1 MTRRTIP
8 TIIFGVF
15 VATSPLTNAHEAKI
29 PSIDIEFSGL
39 IEFGICERLSGSPV
53 ADDAIEELVSRVGE
67 FEAAWNDRGP
77 ILLRETVATTGEPFT
92 FLERHAVLHL
102 CPDVPSMSAPL
113 LINSRLYL
121 EATAS
126 NVRPLSL
133 FVSILYHEILHNYLV
148 ESFGESFDWIGD
160 EFADQPPVVRN
171 HLVLMAL
178 EHNVYNR
185 LGLRAELANLREYYL
200 ASAPHAR
207 ALAIVD
213 DKGVEYFMS
222 KILD

>member
-1 MTRRTIP
+1 MARTTTTTFILCVLIGTLP
-8 TIIFGVF
+8 L
-15 VATSPLTNAHEAKI
+15 ATAHEAGI

-39 IEFGICERLSGSPV
+39 IEFGLCERLSGSPV
-53 ADDAIEELVSRVGE
+53 EDDAIEELANRVGE
-67 FEAAWNDRGP
+67 FEAAWKDRGP
-77 ILLRETVATTGEPFT
+77 TLLRETVATTGEPFT
-92 FLERHAVLHL
+92 FLERQAILHL

-121 EATAS
+121 EATS
-126 NVRPLSL
+126 SEVRPLSL
-133 FVSILYHEILHNYLV
+133 FASILYHEILHNYLV
-148 ESFGESFDWIGD
+148 ESFGGAFDWVGD
-160 EFADQPPVVRN
+160 EFAEEPPVVRN

-178 EHNVYNR
+178 EHNVYDR
-185 LGLRAELANLREYYL
+185 LGLRAELADLREYYL

-213 DKGVEYFMS
+213 DKGAKYFMD